1 MIFDTIRFG
10 TFTADDFINAQLTS
24 EFSKFTP
31 LPIDLRKKFIS
42 DMIDLHPNK
51 ENKNFKQAA
60 FDLID
65 GKITEKQFRDAYWNY
80 RTVTWAAGV
89 AVAAGWAVWAAV
101 VAVAAGLARAAE
113 YYRPYFEQH
122 AKHLNKLIQE
132 YQS

>member
-1 MIFDTIRFG
+1 
-10 TFTADDFINAQLTS
+10 
-24 EFSKFTP
+24 
-31 LPIDLRKKFIS
+31 
-42 DMIDLHPNK
+42 MIDLHPNK

-60 FDLID
+60 FDFID

-80 RTVTWAAGV
+80 RLATA
-89 AVAAGWAVWAAV
+89 AVAAMPLLVV

-122 AKHLNKLIQE
+122 ASLLNKLIQE